1 MSRGDKDHASAI
13 MSSPHILPISLGL
26 FANLALNIT
35 LLSRFLALFGIVLSS
50 LFCLSFC
57 LSVCLCLSVSVS
69 LSVSLNQPLC
79 FLLLS
84 PSRSAFLGC
93 PLPSLPKDLVHA

>member
-26 FANLALNIT
+26 FANLALSIT

-50 LFCLSFC
+50 LFCLS
-57 LSVCLCLSVSVS
+57 VCLCLSVSVS
-69 LSVSLNQPLC
+69 LPVSLNQTLC

>member
-26 FANLALNIT
+26 FANLALSIT

-50 LFCLSFC
+50 LFCLS
-57 LSVCLCLSVSVS
+57 VSVS
-69 LSVSLNQPLC
+69 LSLYLCLSL
-79 FLLLS
+79 
-84 PSRSAFLGC
+84 
-93 PLPSLPKDLVHA
+93 

>member
-26 FANLALNIT
+26 FANLALSIT

-50 LFCLSFC
+50 LFCLYVC

-69 LSVSLNQPLC
+69 LPVSLNQTLC

>member
-26 FANLALNIT
+26 FANLALSIT

-50 LFCLSFC
+50 LFCLSG
-57 LSVCLCLSVSVS
+57 SVS
-69 LSVSLNQPLC
+69 LSLYLCLSL
-79 FLLLS
+79 
-84 PSRSAFLGC
+84 
-93 PLPSLPKDLVHA
+93 